1 MCRPVIREYLTRSH
15 RPSAEAGG
23 LYRYG
28 IGVLGVL
35 VLLFWFG
42 VVFLVFGWGVF
53 GRGCPWDP
61 SKH

>member
-1 MCRPVIREYLTRSH
+1 MGRPVIREYLTRLY

-23 LYRYG
+23 VTIYG